1 MEIAHQI
8 GNNTTN
14 IHAHAIHT
22 IFTAFGY
29 HYQLNMHRQHESE
42 KNKQKTIQKLNAEN
56 ENAICVASHDAIVSV
71 AFDPNKVGR
80 VSSSLNLR

>member
-1 MEIAHQI
+1 
-8 GNNTTN
+8 
-14 IHAHAIHT
+14 
-22 IFTAFGY
+22 
-29 HYQLNMHRQHESE
+29 MHRQHESE